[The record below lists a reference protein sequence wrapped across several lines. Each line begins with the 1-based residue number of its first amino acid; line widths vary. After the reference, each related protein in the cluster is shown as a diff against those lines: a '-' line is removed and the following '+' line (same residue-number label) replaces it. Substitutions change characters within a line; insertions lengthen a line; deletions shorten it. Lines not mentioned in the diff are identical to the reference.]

1 MRRHTSSSSSALA
14 GGGGTTDKKID
25 VVIRVR
31 PRSRK
36 EMEAGDEES
45 AALLGSLPETFD
57 QVRWRGRRGGGHV
70 GAVARSV

>member
-1 MRRHTSSSSSALA
+1 MRRHTSSSSSLV
-14 GGGGTTDKKID
+14 GGEGTTDKKID

-57 QVRWRGRRGGGHV
+57 QVRWRGRRGHM
-70 GAVARSV
+70 GAGAGSV